1 MVSDMQY
8 DTLKQ
13 TMYVLSQLYCTY
25 QLYDRKEI
33 KFNHVY
39 SYSVHL
45 FSVDQHC
52 CDERADAVHSVVK
65 QATAVPYS
73 HPTTQ
78 AASMVV

>member
-45 FSVDQHC
+45 FSVD
-52 CDERADAVHSVVK
+52 
-65 QATAVPYS
+65 
-73 HPTTQ
+73 
-78 AASMVV
+78 